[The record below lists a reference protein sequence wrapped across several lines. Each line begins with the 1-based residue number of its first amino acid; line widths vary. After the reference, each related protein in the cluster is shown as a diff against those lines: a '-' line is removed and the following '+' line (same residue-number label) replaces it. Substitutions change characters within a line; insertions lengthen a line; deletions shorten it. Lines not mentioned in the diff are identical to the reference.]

1 MKITPVRSGRSEF
14 LAVYKKTFDEV
25 TTIQKTDVS
34 RLYNL
39 RCSQLPY
46 CPRTVLANFGLRG
59 KYHAMDMSMAYY
71 TSVGTTVHTVMQ
83 TYLAMSGRFLADYE
97 CRICKKKY
105 PLSHK
110 HECCDVPTNYEEVTI
125 DIGTKKWKNGLRR
138 GGIQG
143 HIDGIF
149 KDSKGRYWII
159 DFKTTT
165 LFGAP
170 KKEKSP
176 GEGYIRQIRAYAV
189 LLKKQ
194 YGIKVQGV
202 MLVFIPR
209 DNPRPEKISVWEHAL
224 TDKDFEDALVELKA
238 DKKLHKKTMVAS
250 TVEEVMELAKT
261 NCGSTFCDYCKMP
274 KLDFRNIAKRIVK
287 KLPIMED

>member
-1 MKITPVRSGRSEF
+1 MKIQPVRSGKMEF
-14 LAVYKKTFDEV
+14 LSVYRRTFEEATTLHKKDL
-25 TTIQKTDVS
+25 S

-39 RCSQLPY
+39 RCSQLPF
-46 CPRTVLANFGLRG
+46 CPRSVLADFGIKG
-59 KYHAMDMSMAYY
+59 KYQSMDMSMAYY

-105 PLSHK
+105 PLSHV
-110 HECCDVPTNYEEVTI
+110 HECCGTPTHYEEVSI
-125 DIGTKKWKNGLRR
+125 DVGTKTLKNGLRVK
-138 GGIQG
+138 GIQG

-149 KDSKGRYWII
+149 KDSKGKYWIV

-170 KKEKSP
+170 GKERSP
-176 GEGYIRQIRAYAV
+176 GEGYTRQIRAYAV

-194 YGIKVQGV
+194 YGIRVRGV

-209 DNPRPEKISVWEHAL
+209 DNPRPEKLAVWEQVL
-224 TDKDFEDALVELKA
+224 SDKDFEIGKEELKA
-238 DKKLHKKTMVAS
+238 DRKLHRKTMVAQ

-261 NCGSTFCDYCKMP
+261 KCGSPYCDYCKMG
-274 KLDFRNIAKRIVK
+274 KSAFKQIAKRIVK
-287 KLPIMED
+287 KLPILAD

>member
-1 MKITPVRSGRSEF
+1 MRIRPTRSGRSEF
-14 LAVYKKTFDEV
+14 LAVYNKAFTEV
-25 TTIQKTDVS
+25 VRYQKGDKR

-46 CPRTVLANFGLRG
+46 CPRTVLINYGLRG
-59 KYHAMDMSMAYY
+59 LHQPVDLSMAYY

-83 TYLAMSGRFLADYE
+83 SYLPMTGQFLADYE
-97 CRICKKKY
+97 CKECGKKY
-105 PLSHK
+105 PLSHV
-110 HECCDVPTNYEEVTI
+110 HECCDTPTHYEEVTI
-125 DIGTKKWKNGLRR
+125 DIGTKNGKN
-138 GGIQG
+138 GIQG

-170 KKEKSP
+170 KKERDP
-176 GEGYIRQIRAYAV
+176 GEGYKRQIRAYAV

-194 YGIKVQGV
+194 YGIRVAGV

-209 DNPRPEKISVWEHAL
+209 DNPRKPYIWEEVL
-224 TDKDFEDALVELKA
+224 SDRDFENGKAELLA
-238 DKKLHKKTMVAS
+238 DKRLHKKTMVAE
-250 TVEEVMELAKT
+250 TLEEVMEVMKT
-261 NCGSTFCDYCKMP
+261 NCGSAYCDYCKVRKP
-274 KLDFRNIAKRIVK
+274 ELVKLVK
-287 KLPIMED
+287 KILPKLPIIREKE